1 MVMSM
6 MMMIEYALPGEQLQ
20 TCPEFK
26 QGVGNSKKYATRK
39 QEICNKKTKNKNET
53 KKTRNWLE
61 KHDNWTC
68 RNFQP
73 QKDLK
78 KNTQN
83 IDFVFEEINPAM

>member
-1 MVMSM
+1 MQQ
-6 MMMIEYALPGEQLQ
+6 E
-20 TCPEFK
+20 
-26 QGVGNSKKYATRK
+26 SKKYATKK
-39 QEICNKKTKNKNET
+39 QKNET